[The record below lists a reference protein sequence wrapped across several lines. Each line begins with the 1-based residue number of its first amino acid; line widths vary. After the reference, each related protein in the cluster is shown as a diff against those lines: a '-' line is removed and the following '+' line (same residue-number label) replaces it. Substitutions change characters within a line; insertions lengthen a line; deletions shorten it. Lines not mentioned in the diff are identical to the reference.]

1 MMTYAPKGTY
11 DFEAMTWTEYKAFD
25 PTKGWTEEKCDLYD
39 ETIYN
44 LYNDRIPTDEEIEKV
59 AKDFN
64 IPYDYVENEGWL
76 FVED

>member
-11 DFEAMTWTEYKAFD
+11 DFEAMTWTERKAFD
-25 PTKGWTEEKCDLYD
+25 PTEGWTEEKCDLYD
-39 ETIYN
+39 DAIYD
-44 LYNDRIPTDEEIEKV
+44 LYRDRIPTDEEIDKV
-59 AKDFN
+59 ARDFN